1 MWFFQAEQEW
11 TCLEELP
18 GSEVGIPQSTLGSL
32 HGEGAGLP
40 AHRVLELEPL
50 LPAVLND
57 FKSLLRAGAA
67 FVFLYKVVPASLL
80 KARVGLYKETGKKKP
95 RGCPVCLS
103 DGVGGTLWG
112 GSHTP

>member
-80 KARVGLYKETGKKKP
+80 KARVGLYKETGKKKTT
-95 RGCPVCLS
+95 RLSCLS
-103 DGVGGTLWG
+103 F
-112 GSHTP
+112 